1 MDDDQAR
8 RPFGRVFGEATS
20 HFASLIRLDIRLL
33 QAEMK
38 QKGQDVIASGVFG
51 AIALTCFL
59 LGSFA
64 LVESMIFALIWLG
77 VEALWAALIIG
88 ICLCM
93 LGLVSLH
100 LARRTLA
107 GWKLA
112 PEQTL
117 GQVRSDLAVLKEGIR
132 HVAS

>member
-1 MDDDQAR
+1 MDDDQVR

-20 HFASLIRLDIRLL
+20 HFASLVRLDMRLL

-51 AIALTCFL
+51 AVALTCFL
-59 LGSFA
+59 LGAFA
-64 LVESMIFALIWLG
+64 LVECLILALIWFG
-77 VEALWAALIIG
+77 VAALWATLVIG
-88 ICLCM
+88 VCFFLA
-93 LGLVSLH
+93 GFVSLN
-100 LARRTLA
+100 LARRTMA
-107 GWKLA
+107 GWSLA

-117 GQVRSDLAVLKEGIR
+117 IQVRSDLAALKEGMR